1 MEKLAHKIQSAEKA
15 LVALNEVLDFGS
27 NVVFRDAAIHRF
39 EFTVEAVWKA
49 LKLYLQDQEGVMAN
63 SPKAVFREALV
74 VGLIN
79 EEETKEFLGMIEA
92 RNSTDHTYNE
102 VLALTIAKEI
112 PKYYG
117 LMMRLMEVIKKTY
130 FVGVLPS
137 IKD

>member
-1 MEKLAHKIQSAEKA
+1 MEKLALKIQSAEKA
-15 LVALNEVLDFGS
+15 LKALQEVLDFG
-27 NVVFRDAAIHRF
+27 NNAVLRDAAIQRF

-79 EEETKEFLGMIEA
+79 EEETIEFLGMIEA
-92 RNSTDHTYNE
+92 RNSTVHTYNE
-102 VLALTIAKEI
+102 TLAMAIAKEI

-117 LMMRLMEVIKKTY
+117 LMLKLMVAIKETHSA
-130 FVGVLPS
+130 GGLPS
-137 IKD
+137 K